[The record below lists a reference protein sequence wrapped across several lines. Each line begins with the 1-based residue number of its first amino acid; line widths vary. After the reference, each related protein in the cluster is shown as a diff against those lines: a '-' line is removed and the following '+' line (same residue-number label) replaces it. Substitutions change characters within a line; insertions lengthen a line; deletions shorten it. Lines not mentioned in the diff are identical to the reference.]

1 MYKKGGIAIDTLREL
16 EFTVTLLKKLHISSH
31 IVDDPE
37 HHISD
42 EIDCGLRAMLFG
54 ENNYAKLLVN
64 SPTEAKENTVYRF
77 FDEYRCNYIFFKLP
91 DSTHRY
97 FFVGPYIPSLPANEY
112 YERKAQ
118 QLGLDESKLEQLKNY
133 YRSLPIV
140 EEENVL
146 FSIIDTLGLFIFG
159 GENNFNVENVSYEIP
174 DKRRPVYT
182 SGIFEDVESEG
193 SALSLEIIEQNYQ
206 NERQLIEAVSKGKLH
221 KVDLIASS
229 VLNQGTEER
238 LADSVRNRKN
248 YLIILNTLLR
258 KAAEYGEVHP
268 LHISRL
274 SSSFAKKIEEL
285 STIDDSLT
293 LQKEMI
299 RKYCLLVKEHSLKKH
314 SNLIGRVITLISY
327 DLTADLSL
335 KHIASIMNVNASY
348 LSATFK
354 KECKETLTEY
364 VNRKRM
370 ETAAFI
376 LSHSDKQVQAVAEE
390 CGILDVNYF
399 IKLFK
404 KQYGMTPTQ
413 YRENIQ

>member
-1 MYKKGGIAIDTLREL
+1 MDILHDL
-16 EFTVTLLKKLHISSH
+16 EFTVMLLGKLHISSH

-54 ENNYAKLLVN
+54 ESNYAKLLVN
-64 SPTEAKENTVYRF
+64 SPTEAKENTIYRF
-77 FDEYRCNYIFFKLP
+77 FDEYRCNYIFFKIP
-91 DSTHRY
+91 DSNTNRY
-97 FFVGPYIPSLPANEY
+97 FFVGPYIPSLPETEY
-112 YERKAQ
+112 YERKAK
-118 QLGLDESKLEQLKNY
+118 QLDLDASKLEQLKNY
-133 YRSLPIV
+133 YRSLPVV

-146 FSIIDTLGLFIFG
+146 FSIIDTLGSFIFG
-159 GENNFNVENVSYEIP
+159 GDNHFNVENVSYEIP

-182 SGIFEDVESEG
+182 SGIFEDVESDN
-193 SALSLEIIEQNYQ
+193 STLSLEIIEQNYQ
-206 NERQLIEAVSKGKLH
+206 NERRLIEAVSKGKLH
-221 KVDLIASS
+221 KVDMIASS
-229 VLNQGTEER
+229 ILNQGTEER

-258 KAAEYGEVHP
+258 KAAEFGEVHP
-268 LHISRL
+268 LHINRL
-274 SSSFAKKIEEL
+274 SSIFAKKIEEL
-285 STIDDSLT
+285 CSIDDSLN

-299 RKYCLLVKEHSLKKH
+299 RKYCLLVKEHSLKKYSH
-314 SNLIGRVITLISY
+314 LIGRVITLISF

-335 KHIASIMNVNASY
+335 KHISSLMNVNASY

-354 KECKETLTEY
+354 KECGETLTEY

-376 LSHSDKQVQAVAEE
+376 LSHSDKQIQVVAEE

-413 YRENIQ
+413 YREDIQ

>member
-1 MYKKGGIAIDTLREL
+1 MDILHDL
-16 EFTVTLLKKLHISSH
+16 EFTVMLLGKLHISSH
-31 IVDDPE
+31 IVDNPE

-64 SPTEAKENTVYRF
+64 SPTEAKENTIYRF
-77 FDEYRCNYIFFKLP
+77 FDEYRCNYIFFKIP
-91 DSTHRY
+91 DSNTNRY
-97 FFVGPYIPSLPANEY
+97 FFVGPYIPSLPETEY
-112 YERKAQ
+112 YERKAK
-118 QLGLDESKLEQLKNY
+118 QLDLDASKLEQLKNY
-133 YRSLPIV
+133 YRSLPVV

-146 FSIIDTLGLFIFG
+146 FSIIDTLGSFIFG
-159 GENNFNVENVSYEIP
+159 GDNHFNVETVSYEIP

-182 SGIFEDVESEG
+182 SGIFEDVESDN
-193 SALSLEIIEQNYQ
+193 STLSLEIIEQNYQ
-206 NERQLIEAVSKGKLH
+206 NERRLIEAVSKGKLH
-221 KVDLIASS
+221 KVDMIASS
-229 VLNQGTEER
+229 ILNQGTEER

-258 KAAEYGEVHP
+258 KAAEFGEVHP
-268 LHISRL
+268 LHINRL
-274 SSSFAKKIEEL
+274 SSAFARKIEEL
-285 STIDDSLT
+285 CTIDDSLN

-299 RKYCLLVKEHSLKKH
+299 RKYCLLVKEHSLKKYSH
-314 SNLIGRVITLISY
+314 LIGRVITLISF

-335 KHIASIMNVNASY
+335 KHISSLMNVNASY

-354 KECKETLTEY
+354 KECGETLTEY

-376 LSHSDKQVQAVAEE
+376 LSHSDKQIQVVAEE

-413 YRENIQ
+413 YREDIQ